1 MLGGGSI
8 TLFHIRGIRIAVDW
22 SWFLILF
29 FLILTMSQRF
39 GDALGQSSTAAEP
52 FGLAVAATLG
62 FFGSILLHE
71 LGHAFA
77 AQRRGIGI
85 TSIQLWIFGGVAR
98 MDRESDTPRTEL
110 EVAAAGPAVTLAIVV
125 ALGAIGAAIQG
136 PGEFGEVLGDAFQLR
151 SDAGISGFVSML
163 AWLAAINAFV
173 LVFNLLPAFP
183 MDGGRIA
190 RALVWWRTGDRNQ
203 ATRIAAN
210 LGRAFAYLFI
220 GAGLVLV
227 AVGDVFSGIW
237 LALIG
242 MIINGAAKGAAMQT
256 AITSRI
262 GDVLVSDVMDREP
275 VAIPAEISVKK
286 ALDEYFL
293 RYRWPWFPVV
303 DAAHR
308 FLGLLERD
316 RADEVPE
323 VARASSNVSDIVD
336 ADNGLFIRDD
346 APLDTLLGNQNLRRF
361 GALMAVDS
369 EGRLSGV
376 ITIEQLGRAL
386 RDATAGSGS
395 FAEEIPWLEPRNL
408 STRGRQLL
416 PLLR

>member
-8 TLFHIRGIRIAVDW
+8 TLFHVRGIRIAVDW

-39 GDALGQSSTAAEP
+39 GEALGQSSTAAEP
-52 FGLAVAATLG
+52 FGLAVAGTLG

-77 AQRRGIGI
+77 ALRNGIGI

-98 MDRESDTPRTEL
+98 MDRESESPRTEF
-110 EVAAAGPAVTLAIVV
+110 EVAVAGPAVTLALVV
-125 ALGAIGAAIQG
+125 VLGAVGAAIQG
-136 PGEFGEVLGDAFQLR
+136 PSEFGDVLRNAFEFQ
-151 SDAGISGFVSML
+151 SDAAVSGFVSMV

-190 RALVWWRTGDRNQ
+190 RAFVWWRTGDRNK
-203 ATRIAAN
+203 ATRYAAN

-220 GAGLVLV
+220 AGGLVLL
-227 AVGDVFSGIW
+227 AAGDLFSGIW

-275 VAIPAEISVKK
+275 VAIPAGISVEK

-308 FLGLLERD
+308 FLGLLQRD

-336 ADNGLFIRDD
+336 ADQGLFIRDD
-346 APLDTLLGNQNLRRF
+346 VPLDTLLGNQNLRRF
-361 GALMAVDS
+361 GALMAVDA

-376 ITIEQLGRAL
+376 ITVEQLGRAL
-386 RDATAGSGS
+386 RDATAGSG
-395 FAEEIPWLEPRNL
+395 
-408 STRGRQLL
+408 
-416 PLLR
+416 